1 MILDIWYIIFK
12 IIYIYIEYIYIY
24 WVYIYI
30 EYIYILSIY
39 IYIECIYVYIYI
51 LSIYMFI
58 WYIVLIQW
66 IWWKCPNFSAW
77 CYAWFVMLSLHFPHW
92 PPVSWLWA
100 CDLAIKGDET
110 DYKTAGTMSI
120 MNSIESWK
128 LPNCELLLRSWVI
141 SLLSSLVIVQIPK
154 MGLNGRILVAQF
166 ALCDKW
172 RKPIFH
178 SYGLSG

>member
-1 MILDIWYIIFK
+1 MVVGKYMLFK
-12 IIYIYIEYIYIY
+12 IIIYIYYIEYIYIYIEYIYIECVYICIY
-24 WVYIYI
+24 WVHIY
-30 EYIYILSIY
+30 
-39 IYIECIYVYIYI
+39 
-51 LSIYMFI
+51 I

-66 IWWKCPNFSAW
+66 IWWKCPIFSAW
-77 CYAWFVMLSLHFPHW
+77 CYAWFVMLSFWFSMHFPHW

-166 ALCDKW
+166 ASCDKW